1 MSLQHSTKLND
12 HLLIRQHEPYGF
24 LLWLGL
30 ANSGLIFISLFV
42 FCYLRIETLTA
53 HFIILPDTFWLSTL
67 LIIFSSILLHEANLA
82 FYQERFLH
90 YRIFLGATLLL
101 GLLFIMLQVL
111 GWMKMMGTDLDL
123 NASSS
128 FTYVYILSGLHFL
141 HALCGV
147 IFLGILFRKSLINR
161 TYIDA
166 FIYSVNPPNKLKMK
180 LFTRYWHFVDITW
193 VVVFLFIVLVFQ

>member
-12 HLLIRQHEPYGF
+12 HLLIRSQEPYGF

-30 ANSGLIFISLFV
+30 ANSMLIFISLFI
-42 FCYLRIETLTA
+42 FCYLKLEPLTS
-53 HFIILPDTFWLSTL
+53 HFVLLPDTFWLSTL

-90 YRIFLGATLLL
+90 YRVFLGATFTL
-101 GLLFIMLQVL
+101 GILFIVLQVL
-111 GWMKMMGTDLDL
+111 GCVEMIDNGLTF
-123 NASSS
+123 NRHSPVA
-128 FTYVYILSGLHFL
+128 YIYLLSGLHFL
-141 HALCGV
+141 HALFGV
-147 IFLGILFRKSLINR
+147 IFMGSLFRKSLINR

-166 FIYSVNPPNKLKMK
+166 FIYSVNPPNQLKIK